1 MNDGGATPTEPAGQ
15 GGDGTLAPGA
25 EFAGLT
31 VEAEVG
37 RGGMGVVYRVRD
49 RALDRVR
56 ALKVLSPERSG
67 QAAFR
72 ERFQRESRQAA
83 AIEHPAVTTVFA
95 AGESAGRL
103 YLVMRFVDGPSLSE
117 LLAERGSLPLDEVI
131 GIVGQVAG
139 ALDAAHAAGLVHR
152 DVKPGNVLLE
162 GTAPDWRAF
171 LCDFGISKLAEDA
184 SRLTSTGQ
192 FVGTV
197 DYVAPEQIEGEAVD
211 ARSDVYSLA
220 CVAYHALSGEPPFR
234 RDSQIATMF
243 AHANAERPE
252 LAAPGVPPAIGR
264 ALARAMSVRP
274 GERHASAGELT
285 AELER
290 LAGDAARATTS
301 NLRRP
306 PRPLRSHRVPLTVA
320 ALLAGAAAVAALVLA
335 LGGDGGG
342 DGAAD
347 VEVAGAV
354 EVPPRP
360 LSVTA
365 GPGRVWV
372 ASPASGTIS
381 SIVPGD
387 DSTER
392 EISVGGEPSAV
403 AVGLDWLWAVDR
415 ARNELLRVDP
425 STGEVD
431 QRLPVGAE
439 PSDVVVSESDVWVAN
454 LAGDSVTRV
463 DPGTDS
469 QGDGRE
475 GDDPAS
481 VADEAIR
488 VGDEPIALAVGD
500 GVVWV
505 VNRGADAVSV
515 IETDGSR
522 RDGNP
527 IGVGQVPNDVAVGEG
542 AVWVTDDFA
551 GQVTPIDPVSREA
564 GEPIDV
570 GAHPRGVAV
579 GLGYVWVVN
588 GEDGTLARI
597 DPQDRELVDD
607 PVPVGAKPADVAVGA
622 DAVWTAN
629 YGDNEV
635 TELRLAAGRRGDP

>member
-37 RGGMGVVYRVRD
+37 RGGMGVVYRARD
-49 RALDRVR
+49 SALDRVR
-56 ALKVLSPERSG
+56 ALKVLPPERSG

-95 AGESAGRL
+95 AGEAAGRL

-117 LLAERGSLPLDEVI
+117 LLAERGSLPLDEVV

-139 ALDAAHAAGLVHR
+139 ALDTAHAAGLVHR
-152 DVKPGNVLLE
+152 DVKPGNILLE
-162 GTAPDWRAF
+162 GSAPNWRAF

-211 ARSDVYSLA
+211 ARTDVYSLA
-220 CVAYHALSGEPPFR
+220 CVAYHALTGEPPFR

-252 LAAPGVPPAIGR
+252 LAAPGVPPAVGR

-274 GERHASAGELT
+274 SDRQSSAGELA
-285 AELER
+285 AEVER

-301 NLRRP
+301 SLRRP
-306 PRPLRSHRVPLTVA
+306 PRTGRSRRVPLAVA
-320 ALLAGAAAVAALVLA
+320 ALLAGAAVVAALVLS
-335 LGGDGGG
+335 LGGDDPLSSPGVEVIGS
-342 DGAAD
+342 
-347 VEVAGAV
+347 VEVA
-354 EVPPRP
+354 PRP
-360 LSVTA
+360 VAVTS

-381 SIVPGD
+381 SIVPGE

-392 EISVGGEPSAV
+392 EISVGGEPAAV

-431 QRLPVGAE
+431 QRVPVGAE

-481 VADEAIR
+481 VADEAIQ

-515 IETDGSR
+515 IEIDGSR

-527 IGVGQVPNDVAVGEG
+527 IRVGQVPNDVAVGEG

-607 PVPVGAKPADVAVGA
+607 PVPVGDKPADVAVGA

-629 YGDNEV
+629 YGDNHV
-635 TELRLAAGRRGDP
+635 TELRLMGERRRDP